1 MTIARRLLILLTVP
15 LVALVGLGLFTG
27 LQLATIEA
35 RSRFVA
41 ESRIAAMATLGNL
54 SRAFAELRVNVRS
67 HMLATSDAERTAA
80 RARFDEDERELTDL
94 LREYADHLIVG
105 NKDRRLANEYQTLS
119 GEYVAGARQVM
130 ALGDQGRTADA
141 LAHFHHTI
149 GPVGVRLSHVS
160 NEWIAHDQQTATAA
174 GTASIAG
181 IERFQRQVVLAT
193 LAALLVTG
201 VLGFVT
207 LRRIVGPVR
216 ALDASVNAIAG
227 GDYAKP
233 VPFVGATDETGGLA
247 RSIDVLK
254 QGAALM
260 DEQRW
265 VKSHVS
271 RAMGELQVASS
282 IGEFGDRL
290 LSTVVPM
297 LGGGVALFYVFEER
311 LGRLQRVA
319 GYGVTD
325 INESPGSIRMGEGLV
340 GQCAQA
346 RKAVTLT
353 NLPPQYLRVASSIGQ
368 AAPVQATALPALSKD
383 AVLGVLELASFRT
396 FDGREQT
403 LLDELL
409 PVVGMS
415 LDILQRNLR
424 TQELLAQSQEQ
435 ARKLAEQTDELT
447 QSQEELLAQKEELLT
462 QQVELTEQREQLQ
475 VSEQRTRLIL
485 DSTDEGMYGMA
496 PDGRIT
502 FVNAAA
508 CHMLGFTPDE
518 MVGKQAHALIH
529 HHRPDGRVYPVEECP
544 MRAACVSGE
553 MRRVDDEFLWR
564 KDGVG
569 FPVDYGTTPIVK
581 DGAIL
586 GAVVSFSD
594 ITQRKEAE
602 ERLRQTERF
611 YHSVLELAPDGL
623 MVVDANGAIRLAN
636 ARCEQLFGHT
646 RDELIG
652 QAVEMLVPADVRP
665 GHAALRATF
674 HGAPVAREM
683 GPDRELRALRKDGS
697 QFPVEIG
704 LSPLPARGSEGRQVA
719 VSIRDVTERKEQ
731 ENALKLAKAKAEE
744 ATQTKSMFLA
754 NMSHEIRTPMNAI
767 LNMTGLAMEADL
779 PPKPR
784 QFISVAHS
792 SARNLLGIL
801 NDILDF
807 SKIEADKL
815 DLESTPFSLREVLEE
830 VTETFRSVV
839 IQKHV
844 ELITH
849 ALPTVPD
856 RLRGDALR
864 LRQVLSNLISNAFK
878 FTEKGEVLVRVEPV
892 AESGDLAPRDDV
904 LLRFSVTDTGI
915 GISPEQQA
923 RLFQSFTQADSSTTR
938 KYGGTGLGLVISRRL
953 ARLMGGDL
961 TVESTPGKGTTFF
974 FAARLAVEA
983 QPAAPARVAPAG
995 VAERPVL
1002 IVEDTE
1008 TSRELLETLL
1018 RSWSIPPVSVATAE
1032 EGLALLE
1039 LRNRK
1044 GGRDPFGLVVLDWML
1059 PGIDG
1064 LEAAARIRARDET
1077 RALPIVLISA
1087 YAGKE
1092 EEARCAELGVNVF
1105 LPKPIT
1111 ASSLF
1116 DAVVEAQGARVHAV
1130 GRALD
1135 APLERE
1141 FDARVL
1147 LAEDNEANQMVASE
1161 ILSRLGIDLDIA
1173 GNGREAV
1180 EMVRAARDEYAAVL
1194 MDMQMPEMDG
1204 LAATRALRGG
1214 GYNRPII
1221 SMTANAMK
1229 ADLDACLAAGMNDHI
1244 TKPIER
1250 KALLQTL
1257 RRWLPARQADDA
1269 QPGASERKSAP
1280 QRAPAGSAS
1289 DRGPSLEGIDV
1300 AGSLERLGLEFDS
1313 FRRMLIRFADGQ
1325 GATLDALRDA
1335 VRSNDCAAVAS
1346 HAHAIAGAS
1355 GNLGADALRAA
1366 AKALERAGRERGNL
1380 AELWTELEAR
1390 AAVVLRSIETLREG
1404 RGAPVPTGPGQLPVP
1419 AEARAVLERLQ
1430 AALGDFDLSAAS
1442 GALADLDGV
1451 AMPGNAS
1458 DLARLRT
1465 HVDSYEYDEARVLAT
1480 RLLEQIGD

>member
-1 MTIARRLLILLTVP
+1 
-15 LVALVGLGLFTG
+15 
-27 LQLATIEA
+27 
-35 RSRFVA
+35 
-41 ESRIAAMATLGNL
+41 
-54 SRAFAELRVNVRS
+54 
-67 HMLATSDAERTAA
+67 
-80 RARFDEDERELTDL
+80 
-94 LREYADHLIVG
+94 
-105 NKDRRLANEYQTLS
+105 
-119 GEYVAGARQVM
+119 
-130 ALGDQGRTADA
+130 
-141 LAHFHHTI
+141 
-149 GPVGVRLSHVS
+149 
-160 NEWIAHDQQTATAA
+160 
-174 GTASIAG
+174 
-181 IERFQRQVVLAT
+181 
-193 LAALLVTG
+193 
-201 VLGFVT
+201 
-207 LRRIVGPVR
+207 
-216 ALDASVNAIAG
+216 
-227 GDYAKP
+227 
-233 VPFVGATDETGGLA
+233 
-247 RSIDVLK
+247 
-254 QGAALM
+254 
-260 DEQRW
+260 
-265 VKSHVS
+265 
-271 RAMGELQVASS
+271 
-282 IGEFGDRL
+282 
-290 LSTVVPM
+290 
-297 LGGGVALFYVFEER
+297 
-311 LGRLQRVA
+311 
-319 GYGVTD
+319 
-325 INESPGSIRMGEGLV
+325 
-340 GQCAQA
+340 
-346 RKAVTLT
+346 
-353 NLPPQYLRVASSIGQ
+353 
-368 AAPVQATALPALSKD
+368 
-383 AVLGVLELASFRT
+383 
-396 FDGREQT
+396 
-403 LLDELL
+403 
-409 PVVGMS
+409 
-415 LDILQRNLR
+415 
-424 TQELLAQSQEQ
+424 
-435 ARKLAEQTDELT
+435 
-447 QSQEELLAQKEELLT
+447 
-462 QQVELTEQREQLQ
+462 
-475 VSEQRTRLIL
+475 
-485 DSTDEGMYGMA
+485 
-496 PDGRIT
+496 
-502 FVNAAA
+502 
-508 CHMLGFTPDE
+508 
-518 MVGKQAHALIH
+518 
-529 HHRPDGRVYPVEECP
+529 
-544 MRAACVSGE
+544 MRAACVRGE

-594 ITQRKEAE
+594 ITARKEAD
-602 ERLRQTERF
+602 ERLRQTEQF
-611 YHSVLELAPDGL
+611 YRSVLELAPDGL
-623 MVVDANGAIRLAN
+623 MVVDANGAMRLAN
-636 ARCEQLFGHT
+636 ARCAQLFGYT

-665 GHAALRATF
+665 RHTALRETF
-674 HGAPVAREM
+674 HRSPVAREM
-683 GPDRELRALRKDGS
+683 GPDRELSAVRKDGS

-704 LSPLPARGSEGRQVA
+704 LSPLPARGSDLRQVA

-731 ENALKLAKAKAEE
+731 ERALKLAKDKAEE

-767 LNMTGLAMEADL
+767 LNMTGLALDADL
-779 PPKPR
+779 APKPR
-784 QFISVAHS
+784 QFISVANS

-815 DLESTPFSLREVLEE
+815 ELEHAPFSLREVLEE

-856 RLRGDALR
+856 GLRGDALR
-864 LRQVLSNLISNAFK
+864 VRQVLSNLISNAFK

-892 AESGDLAPRDDV
+892 AESGDGVPPDEV

-961 TVESTPGKGTTFF
+961 TVESTPGKGTTFVF
-974 FAARLAVEA
+974 TARLGVES
-983 QPAAPARVAPAG
+983 QPAAPARVLPAG
-995 VAERPVL
+995 VPERPVL

-1064 LEAAARIRARDET
+1064 LDAAALIRAREET
-1077 RALPIVLISA
+1077 RTLPIVLISA

-1141 FDARVL
+1141 FDAHVL

-1161 ILSRLGIDLDIA
+1161 ILSRLGIELDIA
-1173 GNGREAV
+1173 DNGREAV
-1180 EMVRAARDEYAAVL
+1180 EMVGAAPDKYAAVL

-1204 LAATRALRGG
+1204 LAATRALREH
-1214 GYNRPII
+1214 GYTLPII
-1221 SMTANAMK
+1221 SMTANAMR
-1229 ADLDACLAAGMNDHI
+1229 ADLDACLSAGMNDHI

-1257 RRWLPARQADDA
+1257 RRWLPARRQSDDA
-1269 QPGASERKSAP
+1269 KRGASERESALS
-1280 QRAPAGSAS
+1280 REPAGSAS
-1289 DRGPSLEGIDV
+1289 DRSPTLEGIDV

-1313 FRRMLIRFADGQ
+1313 FKRMLIRFADGQ
-1325 GATLDALRDA
+1325 GATLDALRAA
-1335 VRSNDCAAVAS
+1335 VTSNDCAAVAR

-1355 GNLGADALRAA
+1355 GNLGADGLRAA
-1366 AKALERAGRERGNL
+1366 AKALEHAGRENSNDL
-1380 AELWTELEAR
+1380 AGLWTELEAR
-1390 AAVVLRSIETLREG
+1390 AAVVLRSIDTLRER
-1404 RGAPVPTGPGQLPVP
+1404 RGAAVQSGPEQVAVP

-1442 GALADLDGV
+1442 GALADLDKV
-1451 AMPGNAS
+1451 AMPGNES

-1465 HVDSYEYDEARVLAT
+1465 HVDGYEYDEARVLAT

>member
-1 MTIARRLLILLTVP
+1 MTIAKRLLILLTVP
-15 LVALVGLGLFTG
+15 LLALVGLGVFTG
-27 LQLATIEA
+27 LQLAKIEA

-41 ESRIAAMATLGNL
+41 ESRIAALATLGNL

-67 HMLATSDAERTAA
+67 HILAISDAERAAA
-80 RARFDEDERELTDL
+80 RGRFDEDERDLTRL
-94 LREYADHLIVG
+94 LDEYADHLILG
-105 NKDRRLANEYQTLS
+105 DKDRRLVNEFQALS
-119 GEYVAGARQVM
+119 REYVAGARQVM
-130 ALGDQGRTADA
+130 ALGDEGRSAEA
-141 LAHFHHTI
+141 LAYLQTALA
-149 GPVGVRLSHVS
+149 PVGVRLSHVS
-160 NEWIAHDQQTATAA
+160 NEWIAHDQQAATAA
-174 GTASIAG
+174 GTASVAS
-181 IERFQRQVVLAT
+181 IERFQGQGVLAT
-193 LAALLVTG
+193 VAALLMTG

-216 ALDASVNAIAG
+216 ALNASVNAVAA
-227 GDYAKP
+227 GDYARP
-233 VPFVGATDETGGLA
+233 VPFVDATDETGGLA

-271 RAMGELQVASS
+271 DVRGELQAASS
-282 IGEFGDRL
+282 IEEFGRRL
-290 LSTVVPM
+290 LSTIVPM
-297 LGGGVALFYVFEER
+297 LSGGVGVFYVFEER
-311 LGRLQRVA
+311 LGLLQRVA
-319 GYGVTD
+319 GYGVAD
-325 INESPGSIRMGEGLV
+325 LDESPGSIRIGEGLV
-340 GQCAQA
+340 GQCAQE
-346 RKAVTLT
+346 RKPVTLT
-353 NLPPQYLRVASSIGQ
+353 NLPPQYLRVASSLGQ
-368 AAPVQATALPALSKD
+368 AAPVQVTAVPALSKD
-383 AVLGVLELASFRT
+383 AVLGVLELASLRT
-396 FDGREQT
+396 FAGREQT

-415 LDILQRNLR
+415 LDILLRNLR
-424 TQELLAQSQEQ
+424 TQELLGRTQEQ
-435 ARKLAEQTDELT
+435 ARQLAEQTDEL
-447 QSQEELLAQKEELLT
+447 QA
-462 QQVELTEQREQLQ
+462 
-475 VSEQRTRLIL
+475 SEQRTRLIL
-485 DSTDEGMYGMA
+485 DSTDEGIYGMA

-508 CHMLGFTPDE
+508 CRMLGFTPEE
-518 MVGKQAHALIH
+518 MIGKQAHPLIH
-529 HHRPDGRVYPVEECP
+529 HHRADGSVYPVEECP
-544 MRAACVSGE
+544 MRAACVRGE

-564 KDGVG
+564 KDGVS

-594 ITQRKEAE
+594 ITARKEAD
-602 ERLRQTERF
+602 ERLRQTEQF
-611 YHSVLELAPDGL
+611 YRSVLELAPDGL

-636 ARCEQLFGHT
+636 ARCEQLFGYT
-646 RDELIG
+646 RDELVG
-652 QAVEMLVPADVRP
+652 QAVEMLVPGDVRA
-665 GHAALRATF
+665 GHAALRETF
-674 HGAPVAREM
+674 HRFPMARDM
-683 GPDRELRALRKDGS
+683 GPDRELSALRKDRS
-697 QFPVEIG
+697 HFPVEIG
-704 LSPLPARGSEGRQVA
+704 LSPLPARGSDVRQVA

-731 ENALKLAKAKAEE
+731 ETALKLAKAKAEE

-767 LNMTGLAMEADL
+767 LNMTGLAMDADL

-815 DLESTPFSLREVLEE
+815 DLENAPFSLREVLEE

-856 RLRGDALR
+856 GLRGDALR
-864 LRQVLSNLISNAFK
+864 VRQVLSNLISNAFK

-892 AESGDLAPRDDV
+892 AESGDQVPPDEV

-915 GISPEQQA
+915 GISAEQQA
-923 RLFQSFTQADSSTTR
+923 KLFQSFTQADSSTTR

-953 ARLMGGDL
+953 ARLMGGEL

-974 FAARLAVEA
+974 FTARLTVEGPHEA
-983 QPAAPARVAPAG
+983 SSRVAPAG

-1008 TSRELLETLL
+1008 SSRELLETLL
-1018 RSWSIPPVSVATAE
+1018 RSWSIPVVSVATAE

-1044 GGRDPFGLVVLDWML
+1044 GRREPFGLVVLDWML
-1059 PGIDG
+1059 PGMDG
-1064 LEAAARIRARDET
+1064 LDAAARIRARDET
-1077 RALPIVLISA
+1077 RTLPIVLISA

-1105 LPKPIT
+1105 LAKPIT

-1116 DAVVEAQGARVHAV
+1116 DAVVEAEGAPVHAV
-1130 GRALD
+1130 RRALD
-1135 APLERE
+1135 RPLERE
-1141 FDARVL
+1141 FDARAL

-1161 ILSRLGIDLDIA
+1161 ILSRLGIELEIA

-1180 EMVRAARDEYAAVL
+1180 EMVQAAPDRYAAVL

-1204 LAATRALRGG
+1204 LTATRALREH
-1214 GYNRPII
+1214 GYTLPILA
-1221 SMTANAMK
+1221 MTANAMK

-1250 KALLQTL
+1250 KALVQTL
-1257 RRWLPARQADDA
+1257 RRWLPARRQADDA
-1269 QPGASERKSAP
+1269 KRGASERDSALS
-1280 QRAPAGSAS
+1280 REPAGSAS
-1289 DRGPSLEGIDV
+1289 DRSPTLEGIDV

-1325 GATLDALRDA
+1325 GATLDALRAA
-1335 VRSNDCAAVAS
+1335 VASNDCAAVAR

-1355 GNLGADALRAA
+1355 GNLGADGLRAA
-1366 AKALERAGRERGNL
+1366 AKALEHAGRENGNDL
-1380 AELWTELEAR
+1380 ARLWTELEAR
-1390 AAVVLRSIETLREG
+1390 AAVVLRSIDTLRER
-1404 RGAPVPTGPGQLPVP
+1404 RGTAVQSGPEQVAVP
-1419 AEARAVLERLQ
+1419 AEARAILERLQ

-1442 GALADLDGV
+1442 GALADLDRV
-1451 AMPGNAS
+1451 AMPENDS

-1480 RLLEQIGD
+1480 RLLEQIGN